1 MTVTGYG
8 SRISPVI
15 AITYADMLRNVT
27 SLELCLA
34 AGTLTC
40 LSAVFTFTSGTILDS
55 SNMCATPQAGGE
67 RSQMTLK
74 RTSQA
79 IKDDHRQEYRSSDAG
94 HAGWSGLGTVRS
106 WLHSEVGALRAASSQ
121 NVSFMKQIPSRDA
134 VLRHLYAVLD
144 SPAFARSRRSQQFL
158 RYVVLESLEGRSES
172 ISEWNIACEVFG
184 RGVSF
189 NSGEYSLVRVKAG
202 EVRRRLAKYYES
214 TPASDFRIELP
225 LGGYVPRI
233 EPTERAT
240 EKIDPQQETAEGR
253 KTSLSRR
260 RFVWIAGGAFGAL
273 GMASVASLLCRKSEP
288 LDLLWRPVFSTK
300 APLLIF
306 LPVLSNRETGEP
318 TDRVGIGPAA
328 VVQHAADFLNRHN
341 HPYRL
346 RFGTDLNFSELKE
359 QPSLLLG
366 GFSSKWTTE
375 WTRGLRFC
383 FAWND
388 EIGARAII
396 DSQTNKVWHPVN
408 AKPNGYAD
416 QDYGILCRLFNA
428 ESGQIE
434 LIAGGITTF
443 GTEGAGDA
451 LFNPNVIATVVKNA
465 PLHWETRNL
474 QAVVRVSVIGTTPS
488 SPEVIA
494 THFW

>member
-1 MTVTGYG
+1 
-8 SRISPVI
+8 
-15 AITYADMLRNVT
+15 
-27 SLELCLA
+27 
-34 AGTLTC
+34 
-40 LSAVFTFTSGTILDS
+40 
-55 SNMCATPQAGGE
+55 
-67 RSQMTLK
+67 MTLK
-74 RTSQA
+74 RISQA
-79 IKDDHRQEYRSSDAG
+79 TKEERRQEYRSSDAG
-94 HAGWSGLGTVRS
+94 PAGWSGLGTVRS
-106 WLHSEVGALRAASSQ
+106 WLHSGAGTWRAPSSQ
-121 NVSFMKQIPSRDA
+121 NVSFIKHIPSQDA

-184 RGVSF
+184 RSVSF

-214 TPASDFRIELP
+214 NPASEFRIELP

-233 EPTERAT
+233 QPTERAT
-240 EKIDPQQETAEGR
+240 EKIEPQRETTEGR
-253 KTSLSRR
+253 KKPLSRR
-260 RFVWIAGGAFGAL
+260 RFVWMAGGAFGAL
-273 GMASVASLLCRKSEP
+273 GMATVASLLCRKSEP

-300 APLLIF
+300 VPLLIF
-306 LPVLSNRETGEP
+306 LPVLSDRDTGEP
-318 TDRVGIGPAA
+318 SDRVGIGPAA
-328 VVQHAADFLNRHN
+328 VVQHAADFLNKHN
-341 HPYRL
+341 HSYRL
-346 RFGTDLNFSELKE
+346 RFGTDLSFSELKE

-366 GFSSKWTTE
+366 GFSSKWTTA
-375 WTRGLRFC
+375 WTYGLRFS

-396 DSQTNKVWHPVN
+396 DSQTNKVWHPEN

-451 LFNPNVIATVVKNA
+451 LFNPNVIATMVKNA
-465 PLHWETRNL
+465 PTHWETKNF
-474 QAVVRVSVIGTTPS
+474 QAVVRVSVIGSTPS